1 MFTNAKRADALSY
14 FDRLVRLVEIRE
26 EAAGHDERRLADDP
40 IYCGMIASLATCDAL
55 AAVEAAGQECH
66 EEMTG
71 TAEEA
76 TEILSDALEGVAEAL
91 QGLIPS
97 ARSSR
102 VSRARA

>member
-1 MFTNAKRADALSY
+1 MLTNAKRADALSY

-66 EEMTG
+66 EEMID

-76 TEILSDALEGVAEAL
+76 TGTVAEALEGLTEAL

-97 ARSSR
+97 ARSPR